1 MSESLR
7 DFFVGTI
14 PVSDVLVKGALTHL
28 RTAVHTFCN
37 YKLDLFCVLN

>member
-14 PVSDVLVKGALTHL
+14 PVSECLLVKGALTHL
-28 RTAVHTFCN
+28 RTAVHTFCS
-37 YKLDLFCVLN
+37 F